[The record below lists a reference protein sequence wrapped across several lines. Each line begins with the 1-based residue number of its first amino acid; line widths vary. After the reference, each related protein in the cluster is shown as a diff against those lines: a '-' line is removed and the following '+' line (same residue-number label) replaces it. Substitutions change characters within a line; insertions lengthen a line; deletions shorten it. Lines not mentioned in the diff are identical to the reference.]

1 MEVLEGFI
9 EDIKFK
15 SEETGYTVAKLN
27 YKNTSINIVGIMPFI
42 SEGQHVKL
50 SGEWKVHQKFG
61 EQFNV
66 NEFEEIVP
74 TSLEGIEKYL
84 SSGIIRGIGP
94 VTAKKIISYFGE
106 DTLNILDNNIE
117 RLREIEGI
125 GEKKFK
131 IIYKSY
137 EEQHHLRNIVL
148 YFQQYGISY
157 NQCLKICNKLGTNA
171 AEIVKENPYVLC
183 DEIKGIGF
191 STADKIASMNGLDK
205 ESDFRIICGI
215 QFILNRFCIAG
226 NTFMPKNILI
236 NETQELLQVP
246 KDIIEQGL
254 YNGHLE
260 NKFIVEKVNDIDGV
274 FLPLYNYS
282 ENGITKKIAEL
293 SMENFQVIN
302 TDIDFEIKG
311 FEKKQGINF
320 AKSQKEAIIG
330 AFTNGIEII
339 TGGPGT
345 GKTTIIKCIIDI
357 YENQG
362 MKVLLGAPT
371 GRAAKRMTEST
382 EREAK
387 TIHRLLDI
395 VAGDE
400 DYINANSGE
409 PLECDVLIVDEASMI
424 DIFLMN
430 NLLKSIKLG
439 TRLIIVGD
447 VDQLPSVG
455 AGNVLKDLI
464 NSDIIKVVRL
474 KEIFRQG
481 KESLIITNAHRINNG
496 EMPYLNRKDND
507 FYFIKDE
514 NINNILFT
522 LLDLI
527 NRRLPNFNKK
537 WDKRRDIQ
545 ILSPIKKGPLGIINL
560 NERLQEVLNP
570 PSKDKKEIKQKNIIF
585 REGDKV
591 MQTKNNYTLNWTS
604 ITGVGEKE
612 GEGVFNGDV
621 GFIKSIDEEEKN
633 VTVIFDD
640 ERKVIYDSESIEEL
654 ELAYA
659 ITIHKSQGSEFKVV
673 VIPAFNGAP
682 FLMNRN
688 LLYTGITRA
697 KELVVVVG
705 YPGALKYMV
714 DNKSSM
720 ERYSSLEYKIKQVL
734 TNSELD

>member
-27 YKNTSINIVGIMPFI
+27 YKNTSINVVGIMPFI

-66 NEFEEIVP
+66 SEFEEIVP
-74 TSLEGIEKYL
+74 TSIEGIEKYL

-94 VTAKKIISYFGE
+94 VTAKKIINYFGE

-137 EEQHHLRNIVL
+137 EEQYHLRNIVI

-157 NQCLKICNKLGTNA
+157 NQCLKICNKIGINA
-171 AEIVKENPYVLC
+171 PEIVKENPYVLC
-183 DEIKGIGF
+183 DEIKGLGF

-205 ESDFRIICGI
+205 ESDFRVICGI

-226 NTFMPKNILI
+226 NTFMPKNLLI

-260 NKFIVEKVNDIDGV
+260 NKFIVEKVNDIEGV

-320 AKSQKEAIIG
+320 AESQKEAIIG

-371 GRAAKRMTEST
+371 GRAAKRMAEST

-387 TIHRLLDI
+387 TIHRLLDM

-400 DYINANSGE
+400 DYINASSGE

-570 PSKDKKEIKQKNIIF
+570 PSKDKKEIKQRNIIF

-591 MQTKNNYTLNWTS
+591 MQTKNNYNLNWTS

-621 GFIKSIDEEEKN
+621 GFIKSIDEEEKS

>member
-15 SEETGYTVAKLN
+15 SEENGYTVAKLN
-27 YKNTSINIVGIMPFI
+27 NRNKSIVIVGTMPFI

-50 SGEWKVHQKFG
+50 TGEWKIHQKFG
-61 EQFNV
+61 AQFNV
-66 NEFEEIVP
+66 KELEEILP
-74 TSLEGIEKYL
+74 TSIEEIEKYL

-94 VTAKKIISYFGE
+94 VTAKKIINYFGE
-106 DTLNILDNNIE
+106 DTLNILDNEIE

-125 GEKKFK
+125 GEKKFN

-137 EEQHHLRNIVL
+137 EEQHYLKNIVL
-148 YFQQYGISY
+148 YFPQYGISY
-157 NQCLKICNKLGTNA
+157 NQCLKICTKLGVNA
-171 AEIVKENPYVLC
+171 PKIVKENPYILC
-183 DEIKGIGF
+183 HEIKGIGF
-191 STADKIASMNGLDK
+191 SMADKIASINGLDK
-205 ESDFRIICGI
+205 ESDFRVICGI

-236 NETQELLQVP
+236 SQTKELLNVP
-246 KDIIEQGL
+246 ENIIEQGL

-260 NKFIVEKVNDIDGV
+260 NKFIVEKVNDIEGV

-302 TDIDFEIKG
+302 TDIEFEIQG
-311 FEKKQGINF
+311 FEKKQGISF
-320 AKSQKEAIIG
+320 AKSQKEAIVG

-395 VAGDE
+395 VAGNE
-400 DYINANSGE
+400 EYINMSSTE

-424 DIFLMN
+424 DIFLMH

-481 KESLIITNAHRINNG
+481 KESLIITNAHRINSG

-507 FYFIKDE
+507 FYFIKSE
-514 NINNILFT
+514 NINNILFI

-537 WDKRRDIQ
+537 WDKKRDIQ
-545 ILSPIKKGPLGIINL
+545 ILSPIKKGPLGILNL
-560 NERLQEVLNP
+560 NERLQEILNS
-570 PSKDKKEIKQKNIIF
+570 PSKDKKEIKQKNLIF

-591 MQTKNNYTLNWTS
+591 MQTKNNYNLKWTS
-604 ITGVGEKE
+604 ITGIGESE

-621 GFIKSIDEEEKN
+621 GFIRNIDEEEKII
-633 VTVIFDD
+633 TVIFDE
-640 ERKVIYDSESIEEL
+640 ERKVIYDSDSIEEL

-673 VIPAFNGAP
+673 IIPAFTGAP

-705 YPGALKYMV
+705 YPQALKYMV

-734 TNSELD
+734 SNSELN

>member
-66 NEFEEIVP
+66 SEFEEIVP

-137 EEQHHLRNIVL
+137 EEQHHLKNIVL

-171 AEIVKENPYVLC
+171 PEIVKENPYVLC

-205 ESDFRIICGI
+205 ESDFRVICGI

-226 NTFMPKNILI
+226 NTFMPKNLLI

-246 KDIIEQGL
+246 KNIIEQGL

-320 AKSQKEAIIG
+320 AESQKEAIIG

-387 TIHRLLDI
+387 TIHRLLDM

-400 DYINANSGE
+400 DYINMSSTE

-424 DIFLMN
+424 DIFLMH

-481 KESLIITNAHRINNG
+481 KESLIITNAHRINSG

-507 FYFIKDE
+507 FYFIKSE

-537 WDKRRDIQ
+537 WDKKRDIQ

-560 NERLQEVLNP
+560 NERLQEILNS
-570 PSKDKKEIKQKNIIF
+570 PSKNKKEIKQKNLIF

-591 MQTKNNYTLNWTS
+591 MQTKNNYNLKWTS
-604 ITGVGEKE
+604 ITGIGESE

-621 GFIKSIDEEEKN
+621 GFIRNIDEEEKLI
-633 VTVIFDD
+633 TVIFDD
-640 ERKVIYDSESIEEL
+640 ERKVIYDSDSIEEL

-673 VIPAFNGAP
+673 IIPAFTGAP

-734 TNSELD
+734 SNSELN

>member
-15 SEETGYTVAKLN
+15 SEENGYTVAKLN
-27 YKNTSINIVGIMPFI
+27 NRNKSIVIVGTMPFI

-50 SGEWKVHQKFG
+50 TGEWKIHQKFG
-61 EQFNV
+61 AQFNV
-66 NEFEEIVP
+66 KELEEIFP
-74 TSLEGIEKYL
+74 TSIEEIEKYL

-94 VTAKKIISYFGE
+94 VTAKKIINYFGE
-106 DTLNILDNNIE
+106 DTLNILDNEIE

-125 GEKKFK
+125 GEKKFN

-137 EEQHHLRNIVL
+137 EEQHHLKNIVL

-157 NQCLKICNKLGTNA
+157 NQCLKICTKLGVNA
-171 AEIVKENPYVLC
+171 PEIVKENPYILC
-183 DEIKGIGF
+183 HEIKGIGF
-191 STADKIASMNGLDK
+191 SMADKIASINGLDK
-205 ESDFRIICGI
+205 ESDFRVICGI

-236 NETQELLQVP
+236 SQTKELLNVP
-246 KDIIEQGL
+246 ENIIEQGL

-260 NKFIVEKVNDIDGV
+260 NKFIVEKVNDIEGV

-302 TDIDFEIKG
+302 TDIEFEIQG
-311 FEKKQGINF
+311 FEKKQGISF
-320 AKSQKEAIIG
+320 AKSQKEAIVG

-387 TIHRLLDI
+387 TIHRLLDM

-400 DYINANSGE
+400 EYINMSSTE

-424 DIFLMN
+424 DIFLMH

-481 KESLIITNAHRINNG
+481 KESLIITNAHRINSG

-507 FYFIKDE
+507 FYFIKSE

-537 WDKRRDIQ
+537 WNKKRDIQ
-545 ILSPIKKGPLGIINL
+545 ILSPIKKGPLGILNL
-560 NERLQEVLNP
+560 NERLQEILNS
-570 PSKDKKEIKQKNIIF
+570 PSKDKKEIKQKNLIF

-591 MQTKNNYTLNWTS
+591 MQTKNNYNLKWTS
-604 ITGVGEKE
+604 ITGIGESE

-621 GFIKSIDEEEKN
+621 GFIRNIDEEEKII
-633 VTVIFDD
+633 TVIFDD
-640 ERKVIYDSESIEEL
+640 ERKVIYDSDSIEEL

-673 VIPAFNGAP
+673 IIPAFTGAP

-705 YPGALKYMV
+705 YPKALKYMV

-734 TNSELD
+734 CNSELN

>member
-1 MEVLEGFI
+1 M
-9 EDIKFK
+9 
-15 SEETGYTVAKLN
+15 
-27 YKNTSINIVGIMPFI
+27 
-42 SEGQHVKL
+42 
-50 SGEWKVHQKFG
+50 
-61 EQFNV
+61 
-66 NEFEEIVP
+66 
-74 TSLEGIEKYL
+74 
-84 SSGIIRGIGP
+84 
-94 VTAKKIISYFGE
+94 
-106 DTLNILDNNIE
+106 
-117 RLREIEGI
+117 
-125 GEKKFK
+125 
-131 IIYKSY
+131 
-137 EEQHHLRNIVL
+137 
-148 YFQQYGISY
+148 
-157 NQCLKICNKLGTNA
+157 
-171 AEIVKENPYVLC
+171 
-183 DEIKGIGF
+183 
-191 STADKIASMNGLDK
+191 ADKIASINGLDK
-205 ESDFRIICGI
+205 ESDFRVICGI

-236 NETQELLQVP
+236 SQTKELLNVP
-246 KDIIEQGL
+246 ENIIEQGL

-260 NKFIVEKVNDIDGV
+260 NKFIVEKVNDIEGV

-302 TDIDFEIKG
+302 TDIEFEIQG
-311 FEKKQGINF
+311 FEKKQGISF
-320 AKSQKEAIIG
+320 AKSQKEAIVG

-395 VAGDE
+395 VAGNE
-400 DYINANSGE
+400 EYINMSSTE

-424 DIFLMN
+424 DIFLMH

-481 KESLIITNAHRINNG
+481 KESLIITNAHRINSG

-507 FYFIKDE
+507 FYFIKSE
-514 NINNILFT
+514 NINNILFI

-537 WDKRRDIQ
+537 WDKKRDIQ
-545 ILSPIKKGPLGIINL
+545 ILSPIKKGPLGILNL
-560 NERLQEVLNP
+560 NERLQEILNS
-570 PSKDKKEIKQKNIIF
+570 PSKDKKEIKQKNLIF

-591 MQTKNNYTLNWTS
+591 MQTKNNYNLKWTS
-604 ITGVGEKE
+604 ITGIGESE

-621 GFIKSIDEEEKN
+621 GFIRNIDEEEKII
-633 VTVIFDD
+633 TVIFDE
-640 ERKVIYDSESIEEL
+640 ERKVIYDSDSIEEL

-673 VIPAFNGAP
+673 IIPAFTGAP

-705 YPGALKYMV
+705 YPQALKYMV

-734 TNSELD
+734 SNSELN

>member
-1 MEVLEGFI
+1 M
-9 EDIKFK
+9 
-15 SEETGYTVAKLN
+15 
-27 YKNTSINIVGIMPFI
+27 
-42 SEGQHVKL
+42 
-50 SGEWKVHQKFG
+50 
-61 EQFNV
+61 
-66 NEFEEIVP
+66 
-74 TSLEGIEKYL
+74 
-84 SSGIIRGIGP
+84 
-94 VTAKKIISYFGE
+94 
-106 DTLNILDNNIE
+106 
-117 RLREIEGI
+117 
-125 GEKKFK
+125 
-131 IIYKSY
+131 
-137 EEQHHLRNIVL
+137 VL

-157 NQCLKICNKLGTNA
+157 NQCLKICTKLGVNA
-171 AEIVKENPYVLC
+171 PEIVKENPYILC
-183 DEIKGIGF
+183 HEIKGIGF
-191 STADKIASMNGLDK
+191 SMADKIASINGLDK
-205 ESDFRIICGI
+205 ESDFRVICGI

-236 NETQELLQVP
+236 SQTKELLNVP
-246 KDIIEQGL
+246 ENIIEQGL

-260 NKFIVEKVNDIDGV
+260 NKFIVDKVNDIEGV

-302 TDIDFEIKG
+302 TDIEFEIQG
-311 FEKKQGINF
+311 FEKKQGISF
-320 AKSQKEAIIG
+320 AKSQKEAIVG

-387 TIHRLLDI
+387 TIHRLLDM

-400 DYINANSGE
+400 EYINMSSTE

-424 DIFLMN
+424 DIFLMH

-481 KESLIITNAHRINNG
+481 KESLIITNAHRINSG

-507 FYFIKDE
+507 FYFIKSE

-537 WDKRRDIQ
+537 WNKKRDIQ
-545 ILSPIKKGPLGIINL
+545 IKFEYLFFII
-560 NERLQEVLNP
+560 
-570 PSKDKKEIKQKNIIF
+570 
-585 REGDKV
+585 
-591 MQTKNNYTLNWTS
+591 Y
-604 ITGVGEKE
+604 
-612 GEGVFNGDV
+612 
-621 GFIKSIDEEEKN
+621 
-633 VTVIFDD
+633 
-640 ERKVIYDSESIEEL
+640 
-654 ELAYA
+654 
-659 ITIHKSQGSEFKVV
+659 HKYFQILYLHHKHLHTFPKYFHSD
-673 VIPAFNGAP
+673 
-682 FLMNRN
+682 R
-688 LLYTGITRA
+688 LYTPNQFESNLSFQILLLPYPNQHLNKNHRLMMH
-697 KELVVVVG
+697 LVL
-705 YPGALKYMV
+705 YFPCYYCYYLK
-714 DNKSSM
+714 
-720 ERYSSLEYKIKQVL
+720 
-734 TNSELD
+734 

>member
-15 SEETGYTVAKLN
+15 SEENGYTVAKLN
-27 YKNTSINIVGIMPFI
+27 NRNKSIVIVGTMPFI

-50 SGEWKVHQKFG
+50 TGEWKIHQKFG
-61 EQFNV
+61 AQFNV
-66 NEFEEIVP
+66 KELEEIFP
-74 TSLEGIEKYL
+74 TSIEEIEKYL

-94 VTAKKIISYFGE
+94 VTAKKIINYFGE
-106 DTLNILDNNIE
+106 DTLNILDNEIE

-125 GEKKFK
+125 GEKKFN

-137 EEQHHLRNIVL
+137 EEQHYLKNIVL

-157 NQCLKICNKLGTNA
+157 NQCLKICTKLGVNA
-171 AEIVKENPYVLC
+171 PEIVKENPYILC
-183 DEIKGIGF
+183 HEIKGIGF
-191 STADKIASMNGLDK
+191 SMADKIASINGLDK
-205 ESDFRIICGI
+205 ESDFRVICGI

-236 NETQELLQVP
+236 SQTKELLNIP
-246 KDIIEQGL
+246 ENIIEQGL

-260 NKFIVEKVNDIDGV
+260 NKFIVEKVNDIEGV

-302 TDIDFEIKG
+302 TDIEFEIQG
-311 FEKKQGINF
+311 FEKKQGISF
-320 AKSQKEAIIG
+320 AKSQKEAIVG

-395 VAGDE
+395 VAGNE
-400 DYINANSGE
+400 EYINMSSTE

-424 DIFLMN
+424 DIFLMY

-481 KESLIITNAHRINNG
+481 KESLIITNAHRINSG

-507 FYFIKDE
+507 FYFIKSE
-514 NINNILFT
+514 NINNILFI

-537 WDKRRDIQ
+537 WDKKRDIQ
-545 ILSPIKKGPLGIINL
+545 ILSPIKKGPLGILNL
-560 NERLQEVLNP
+560 NERLQEILNS
-570 PSKDKKEIKQKNIIF
+570 PSKDKKEIKQKNLIF

-591 MQTKNNYTLNWTS
+591 MQTKNNYNLKWTS
-604 ITGVGEKE
+604 ITGIGESE

-621 GFIKSIDEEEKN
+621 GFIRNIDEEEKII
-633 VTVIFDD
+633 TVIFDE
-640 ERKVIYDSESIEEL
+640 ERKVIYDSDSIEEL

-673 VIPAFNGAP
+673 IIPAFTGAP

-705 YPGALKYMV
+705 YPQALKYMV

-734 TNSELD
+734 SNSELN